1 MTGARAE
8 VKIDTPAA
16 EVWALI
22 GDFGDLTWIPNVTS
36 LHLDGDI
43 RTFQL
48 SHSLVRHR
56 LLSHDDATRSY
67 TYALASD
74 VTRSPGEPEGT
85 TAATIS
91 VIPDGPW
98 ASTVTWSS
106 ETQERK
112 GSSAGLSAFFQGILN
127 HVKNQL
133 EHG

>member
-1 MTGARAE
+1 M
-8 VKIDTPAA
+8 KIDKPAT

-22 GDFGDLTWIPNVTS
+22 GNFGDLSWIPNVES

-48 SHSLVRHR
+48 GRSVVRHH

-74 VTRSPGEPEGT
+74 VTRSPGEAEAT

-91 VIPDGPW
+91 VIPDGPS

-112 GSSAGLSAFFQGILN
+112 GSSAGLSAFFQGILD
-127 HVKNQL
+127 HVKIQL
-133 EHG
+133 EHS